1 MNTSILPLYPTG
13 AIGDEGS
20 FIANFVLGL
29 FFGFFLERAGF
40 GSSRKLAS
48 VFYFKDWAVLRVM
61 FTAIV
66 VAMLGLLYVGGLGW
80 AEADAINIGPTIL
93 GSQIVGGLLLGFGFI
108 VGGWCPGTSVV
119 GAASGKLDAY
129 AYLGGLVFGSMVFGF
144 SYDWL
149 KPVYHWGEM
158 GVQTL
163 PGYFG
168 VQPGVVA
175 ALVVLMALGAFAATE
190 LFGNRTLS
198 RQFTLQLSP
207 QRAGAA
213 ALAVLT
219 FGLMTGYAMAARSA
233 STIGHTQPGPAL
245 AAAPAAGN
253 IDAAAAAS
261 AAASPAKLKTPAAPV
276 KRFKKGSSCS

>member
-1 MNTSILPLYPTG
+1 MNNNTSILPLYPTG

-29 FFGFFLERAGF
+29 LFGFFLERAGF

-48 VFYFKDWAVLRVM
+48 VFYFRDWAVLRVM

-66 VAMLGLLYVGGLGW
+66 VAMLGLLYAGGLGW

-129 AYLGGLVFGSMVFGF
+129 AYIAGLVFGSMAFGF

-149 KPVYHWGEM
+149 APVYHWGEM

-190 LFGNRTLS
+190 LFGNRTVS
-198 RQFTLQLSP
+198 RQFTLSLSP

-219 FGLMTGYAMAARSA
+219 FGLMTGYAMAARNA
-233 STIGHTQPGPAL
+233 ATQNQ
-245 AAAPAAGN
+245 PAASPSSTAAVP
-253 IDAAAAAS
+253 AAAAQGDPT
-261 AAASPAKLKTPAAPV
+261 PARLKTPAAPV